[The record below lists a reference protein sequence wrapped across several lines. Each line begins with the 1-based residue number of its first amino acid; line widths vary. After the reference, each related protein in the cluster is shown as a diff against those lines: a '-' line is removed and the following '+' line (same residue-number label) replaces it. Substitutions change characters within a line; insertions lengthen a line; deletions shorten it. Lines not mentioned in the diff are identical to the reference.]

1 MPKRRFFIWQG
12 LFQRIQLLLKGK
24 MTVWYFS
31 YVLTGAAAKYSLDP
45 FLNPLIQNEEF
56 IFSKKGLLHLFCIS
70 YTGLSPVNCQAMNLV
85 QNPWKN

>member
-1 MPKRRFFIWQG
+1 MFWQERRPNNSQN
-12 LFQRIQLLLKGK
+12 
-24 MTVWYFS
+24 
-31 YVLTGAAAKYSLDP
+31 SLDP